1 MPIPYQDPQGNYI
14 MGGNVVPKSQYD
26 LWVASQ
32 ANMPQQAQQGLGSV
46 AAPTHP
52 SGQSQFVAPVDPMAA
67 YIAEDI
73 ARREMF
79 QNPIGAGTRSTVDYL
94 RGLVN

>member
-14 MGGNVVPKSQYD
+14 MGGNVVPKSQYE

-32 ANMPQQAQQGLGSV
+32 ANMPQQAQQGLGAV
-46 AAPTHP
+46 QVPLHQ
-52 SGQSQFVAPVDPMAA
+52 SGQPAPAPVDPMAA
-67 YIAEDI
+67 YIAEDA

-79 QNPIGAGTRSTVDYL
+79 QNPIGAGTRSTIDYL